1 MSVTSGGELMALL
14 SKCPFPSTPLGVL
27 DWSCWFL
34 VFFFHS
40 WTPLTWTQW
49 TPTLSL
55 TPLFL
60 GNSNKIGS
68 EKGVFRLVTGVGR
81 KKILSSHEKSN
92 PTTFGFRAP
101 MLYHWATGNL
111 RWTRSITKFMWH
123 ASCILP
129 WSAMSSLNMKATFAV
144 MNTTWAVV
152 KIRPKKKIQARTGF
166 EPVTFAIPVSQRSW
180 VNRFKSRIGLNF
192 FTAQVVFITTKM
204 AFIFTSLSVVQ
215 IYDFHIFTVV

>member
-1 MSVTSGGELMALL
+1 MSVTSEGELMALL

-81 KKILSSHEKSN
+81 KKIEFPKNWVPLRKRTPRPSDSVLRCSTTEPQGIYGERGLLRSSCD
-92 PTTFGFRAP
+92 
-101 MLYHWATGNL
+101 
-111 RWTRSITKFMWH
+111 TRPAYCHDQQCLLWIWKR
-123 ASCILP
+123 L
-129 WSAMSSLNMKATFAV
+129 L
-144 MNTTWAVV
+144 
-152 KIRPKKKIQARTGF
+152 Q
-166 EPVTFAIPVSQRSW
+166 
-180 VNRFKSRIGLNF
+180 
-192 FTAQVVFITTKM
+192 
-204 AFIFTSLSVVQ
+204 
-215 IYDFHIFTVV
+215 

>member
-1 MSVTSGGELMALL
+1 MSFSIDPPWGLRLKLLIPRVLL
-14 SKCPFPSTPLGVL
+14 SQLNPANLNSVN
-27 DWSCWFL
+27 S
-34 VFFFHS
+34 
-40 WTPLTWTQW
+40 
-49 TPTLSL
+49 TLSL

-68 EKGVFRLVTGVGR
+68 EKGIFRLVTGVGR
-81 KKILSSHEKSN
+81 KKILSSHAKSN

-152 KIRPKKKIQARTGF
+152 KIRPEKKIQARTGF
-166 EPVTFAIPVSQRSW
+166 EPVTSAIPVSQRSW
-180 VNRFKSRIGLNF
+180 VHRFKYRIGLNF
-192 FTAQVVFITTKM
+192 FQALF
-204 AFIFTSLSVVQ
+204 SLLLK
-215 IYDFHIFTVV
+215 